1 MSEKKSEDV
10 IALAQEAMVLSL
22 ATPDTNPAPTC
33 KPEDKECFQRWVQA
47 FSDCE

>member
-1 MSEKKSEDV
+1 MLEKNSDEV
-10 IALAQEAMVLSL
+10 IALAQEAMIRSL
-22 ATPDTNPAPTC
+22 PTPDTTPAPTC

>member
-1 MSEKKSEDV
+1 MSETAPKDV
-10 IALAQEAMVLSL
+10 VALAQEAMIRSL
-22 ATPDTNPAPTC
+22 ATPDTTPAPTC